1 MIDVEIAQNFIQKMQ
16 RQIDV
21 PINIMNE
28 KGIIIA
34 SSSPERVGDFHQ
46 LAYDMIVSR
55 QSISITENL
64 DEGKAMYGV
73 LKPGINMLLQ
83 DGTEISGVLGLSG
96 SPAENIKLAKLIKFS
111 LETLLEADSRQR
123 SVIREQQ
130 ANSKLCNA
138 LLFEQP
144 INPSRISR
152 LAKERGFHSNTLRIP
167 ILVKLRGEY
176 DNDLLDHVI
185 TGYASLKEHQ
195 SQDMILKVD
204 ATNLLILKSL
214 KQFDPS
220 YFDDDMKEFCA
231 SLDALI
237 TSLCDLKGL
246 LVYYYYSAPCQD
258 FNDFRNSYQC
268 LHWLSCHIQDAAER
282 IHPFRQH
289 LISYLFSMSPA
300 AQLEPVFEKYA
311 AVIREHMAEEVFLTT
326 IRALIIC
333 DMNLAAT
340 AQQLYIHKNTLNARI
355 KKIKTLLG
363 IDPFFNVKDAIF
375 LIGLFHYM
383 EGHAPVA

>member
-34 SSSPERVGDFHQ
+34 SSTPERVGDFHQ
-46 LAYDMIVSR
+46 LAYDMIVNR

-64 DEGKAMYGV
+64 EENKAMYGV

-111 LETLLEADSRQR
+111 LETLLESDSKQR
-123 SVIREQQ
+123 SAIREQQ
-130 ANSKLCNA
+130 ANNKLCNA

-144 INPSRISR
+144 VNPSRIGR
-152 LAKERGFHSNTLRIP
+152 LAKEQGFNSSALRIP
-167 ILVKLRGEY
+167 VLVKLRGEY
-176 DNDLLDHVI
+176 NNDLLDHVI
-185 TGYASLKEHQ
+185 SAYAKSELRQ
-195 SQDMILKVD
+195 VQDMLLKVD
-204 ATNLLILKSL
+204 ATNLLVLRAV
-214 KQFDPS
+214 KQFDPA
-220 YFDDDMKEFCA
+220 YFNDEMKEFCDA
-231 SLDALI
+231 LDALI
-237 TSLCDLKGL
+237 SSLCGLKGL
-246 LVYYYYSAPCQD
+246 LIYYYYSAPCQE
-258 FNDFRNSYQC
+258 FIDFRTSYQC
-268 LHWLSCHIQDAAER
+268 LHWLSRHIQDAHER
-282 IHPFRQH
+282 IHPFQQH
-289 LISYLFSMSPA
+289 LISYLFSLAPA
-300 AQLEPVFEKYA
+300 EQLQPIFKKYA
-311 AVIREHMAEEVFLTT
+311 EVIREHMDEDTFLTT
-326 IRALIIC
+326 IMALIIC
-333 DMNLAAT
+333 NMNLASA
-340 AQQLYIHKNTLNARI
+340 AEQLYIHKNTLNARI

-383 EGHAPVA
+383 EDHKNQ

>member
-64 DEGKAMYGV
+64 EENKAMYGV

-111 LETLLEADSRQR
+111 LETLLETDSRQR
-123 SVIREQQ
+123 SAIREQQ

-138 LLFEQP
+138 ILFEQP

-152 LAKERGFHSNTLRIP
+152 LAKEQGFTSSVLRIP

-176 DNDLLDHVI
+176 NNDLLDHVI
-185 TGYASLKEHQ
+185 ASYGKSEEHQ
-195 SQDMILKVD
+195 PQDMLLKVD

-214 KQFDPS
+214 KQFDPA
-220 YFDDDMKEFCA
+220 YFNEDMKDFCA
-231 SLDALI
+231 SLDSLI
-237 TSLCDLKGL
+237 SSLCHLKGL
-246 LVYYYYSAPCQD
+246 MIYYYYSAPCQD
-258 FNDFRNSYQC
+258 FAGFRNSYQC
-268 LHWLSCHIQDAAER
+268 LHWLSRHIQDAHQQ
-282 IHPFRQH
+282 IHPFQQH
-289 LISYLFSMSPA
+289 LISYLFSQSPFE
-300 AQLEPVFEKYA
+300 QLQPVFQRYA
-311 AVIREHMAEEVFLTT
+311 AVIREHMDEEVFLTT
-326 IRALIIC
+326 VLALIIC
-333 DMNLAAT
+333 NMNLASASE
-340 AQQLYIHKNTLNARI
+340 QLYIHKNTLNARI

-375 LIGLFHYM
+375 LIGLYHYM
-383 EGHAPVA
+383 EAHKN